1 MKCIVVI
8 LGLILLEG
16 CGTYHTLEELED
28 QALVSG
34 NWSEVERRESKIAM
48 RTGRSGVSCPSGT
61 TFVCQRGGVAERCA
75 CVAFDDVQ
83 NSLVG
88 WD

>member
-1 MKCIVVI
+1 MKIIGVVLALTI
-8 LGLILLEG
+8 LSG

-48 RTGRSGVSCPSGT
+48 RTGRSRVSCPVGT
-61 TFVCQRGGVAERCA
+61 TFLCQRGGVAERCA

>member
-1 MKCIVVI
+1 MKCLVVV
-8 LGLILLEG
+8 LGLTLLGG

-34 NWSEVERRESKIAM
+34 DWSDVERRESKIAM
-48 RTGRSGVSCPSGT
+48 RTGRSGVSCPAGT
-61 TFVCQRGGVAERCA
+61 TFVCQRGGVAERCD

-83 NSLVG
+83 NSLAD
-88 WD
+88 WN

>member
-1 MKCIVVI
+1 MKCMVVV
-8 LGLILLEG
+8 LGLFLLGG

-28 QALVSG
+28 QALVTG
-34 NWSEVERRESKIAM
+34 DWSEVERRESKIAM
-48 RTGRSGVSCPSGT
+48 RTGQSGMSCPAGMT
-61 TFVCQRGGVAERCA
+61 YLCQRGGVADRCD

-83 NSLVG
+83 NSLVD